1 VSNILIVQRNCKKR
15 KKRSR
20 ILSEIE
26 TGDSGPGVPG
36 PPPQEVEGSGGPVPD
51 SAMSHRSI
59 TEEAGASL
67 SHPKE
72 LQYLLVQKD
81 KN

>member
-1 VSNILIVQRNCKKR
+1 MELQ
-15 KKRSR
+15 SR
-20 ILSEIE
+20 ILAEIE
-26 TGDSGPGVPG
+26 TGDSSPGVPG

-67 SHPKE
+67 SHPSTAGGFPE
-72 LQYLLVQKD
+72 GPDRWPLPDVRSD
-81 KN
+81 GRCS

>member
-1 VSNILIVQRNCKKR
+1 MEL
-15 KKRSR
+15 RSR
-20 ILSEIE
+20 ILAEIE

-59 TEEAGASL
+59 TEEAGANL
-67 SHPKE
+67 SHPSTAGFME
-72 LQYLLVQKD
+72 GYPEGPD
-81 KN
+81 C